1 MNKYS
6 MERKSC
12 ATPCDRNDLKTV
24 VQKKLEDDMLKKFDF
39 NKPIMCDNTQEKQIL
54 NDDDDDDS
62 FAIIRA
68 TDE

>member
-6 MERKSC
+6 MERKNSF

-39 NKPIMCDNTQEKQIL
+39 NKPIVCDDTQEKEIL
-54 NDDDDDDS
+54 IDDDDS
-62 FAIIRA
+62 FAIIKA